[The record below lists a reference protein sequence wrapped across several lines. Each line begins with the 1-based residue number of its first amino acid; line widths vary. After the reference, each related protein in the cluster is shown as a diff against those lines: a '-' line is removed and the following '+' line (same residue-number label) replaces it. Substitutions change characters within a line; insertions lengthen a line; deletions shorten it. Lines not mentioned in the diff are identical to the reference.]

1 MAPERMFTMAS
12 KRRKYTR
19 EFKLDAVRMVIE
31 QDRPVSEV
39 AENLGINPG
48 VLQRWRKKFEADGS
62 LAFPGHGKLKPED
75 EEIRRLRKE
84 LVDTRQ
90 ERDILKK
97 AMAYF
102 VKDRK

>member
-1 MAPERMFTMAS
+1 MAPERMFTMAN

-31 QDRPVSEV
+31 QNRPVSEV

-48 VLQRWRKKFEADGS
+48 VLQRWRKKFEEDS
-62 LAFPGHGKLKPED
+62 SVAFPGHGKLKPED

-84 LVDTRQ
+84 LSDTRQ